1 MTTANQV
8 SERLVES
15 TNRGDISSMS
25 TPLTVAGCS
34 CDGGIMNSLQPP
46 AVSPMLGWLLR
57 MTIGGLLAWAFALVP
72 VSDVWAVESTPAA
85 LSFTAVQGGPNPTS
99 QVVTISK
106 STTRQVGWKAVDNA
120 AWLSAAP
127 SSGTMTGS
135 GQITVAVNTNGL
147 AAGTYS
153 GSLKVTLSKGGS
165 LSIPVT
171 LTVASATSTKPVT
184 TVTTATLSWMPNA
197 DSDLAGYK
205 VYMGTSSGRYGTPVD
220 VGNVTTYTAMNLSAG
235 TTYYFVVTAYD
246 QNKNESLYSSEVSK
260 SIY

>member
-1 MTTANQV
+1 
-8 SERLVES
+8 
-15 TNRGDISSMS
+15 
-25 TPLTVAGCS
+25 
-34 CDGGIMNSLQPP
+34 MNSLQTPV
-46 AVSPMLGWLLR
+46 VSPMRGWPFR
-57 MTIGGLLAWAFALVP
+57 MAICGLLAWTFALVLIPDAWAVQATP
-72 VSDVWAVESTPAA
+72 VS

-106 STTRQVGWKAVDNA
+106 STSRQVGWKAADNA

-127 SSGTMTGS
+127 SSGTMTTS
-135 GQITVAVNTNGL
+135 GQIAVTVNASGL

-171 LTVASATSTKPVT
+171 LMVASAPPTKSVT
-184 TVTTATLSWMPNA
+184 TTTTATLSWMPNT

-205 VYMGTSSGRYGTPVD
+205 VYMGTSSGLYGTPVD
-220 VGNVTTYTAMNLSAG
+220 VGNVTTYTAGNLTVG
-235 TTYYFVVTAYD
+235 TTYYFTVTAYD
-246 QNKNESLYSSEVSK
+246 QSKNESLHSSEVNK